1 VLRIKTALVTGL
13 VLGLTSL
20 TASAGELSYESRGY
34 GGPLYI
40 GPNFQQGGQHETPLY
55 GSGSGS
61 NSYSKSYEP
70 REERASRHVA
80 KKKSHVQDE
89 DVAEK
94 KKSNDDATEKKAA
107 AKSEDNSAD
116 KGAAGKTDEKTND
129 TATIKAETENSSIT
143 GGVRTDTAE
152 VAGSAAAKSTASD
165 ATASDAAAP
174 AGEGCRHFVA
184 AVGRVIN
191 VPCD

>member
-1 VLRIKTALVTGL
+1 VLRIKTALATGI

-40 GPNFQQGGQHETPLY
+40 GPNFQQGGQHAPPVY

-61 NSYSKSYEP
+61 SSYSRSYEP
-70 REERASRHVA
+70 REEREYRHVT
-80 KKKSHVQDE
+80 KKRSHAQDE

-94 KKSNDDATEKKAA
+94 KKSNDDASEKKAA
-107 AKSEDNSAD
+107 AKSDDTGAD
-116 KGAAGKTDEKTND
+116 KSASKTADKTDDQT
-129 TATIKAETENSSIT
+129 TQKAEVENSSIT
-143 GGVRTDTAE
+143 GAAGTDTAE
-152 VAGSAAAKSTASD
+152 AAGAAKSSASD
-165 ATASDAAAP
+165 ATASEKASAN
-174 AGEGCRHFVA
+174 GEGCRHFVA